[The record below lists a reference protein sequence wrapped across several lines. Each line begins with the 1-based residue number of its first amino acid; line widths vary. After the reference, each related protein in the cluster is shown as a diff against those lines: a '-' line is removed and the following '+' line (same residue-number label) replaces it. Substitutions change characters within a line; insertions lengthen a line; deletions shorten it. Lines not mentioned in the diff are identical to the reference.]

1 MNLCFYFRLL
11 AFRLSNVANKL
22 IDLNLLKA
30 KLGIFV
36 EEQGPQGL
44 RVFGMGI
51 RIMKVEEPLNYSV
64 KVTSYS

>member
-11 AFRLSNVANKL
+11 AFILSNVANKL
-22 IDLNLLKA
+22 IDLNPLKA

-44 RVFGMGI
+44 RVFGRGY
-51 RIMKVEEPLNYSV
+51 ES
-64 KVTSYS
+64 